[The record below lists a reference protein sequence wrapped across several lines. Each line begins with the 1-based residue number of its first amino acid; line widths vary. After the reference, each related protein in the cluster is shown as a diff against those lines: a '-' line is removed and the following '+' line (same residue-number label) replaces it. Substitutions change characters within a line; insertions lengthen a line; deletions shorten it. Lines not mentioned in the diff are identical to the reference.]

1 MTSERLAIVL
11 IADQAYTEQLAVTMK
26 SIMYH
31 NKSVDFYIINQ
42 GIMPD
47 WFRKIRRI
55 VKMLGGNVYS
65 IPFDM
70 GKISSQLETSSSSSL
85 MPYAKYFIA
94 DLVDREKVLYL
105 DSDTLVNGHLKS
117 LLSTDLEG
125 FPVAAVKDIDGS
137 VNTGVMLID
146 AVKWRNLSISN
157 KCLELHA
164 NLENEQ
170 LESEASKNVQRILN
184 QIFKDNWLELDKRYN
199 VQVGYDL
206 IAFYNNWQEHFNLEY
221 DPLVIHYTTNR
232 KPWNSSVSYRF
243 REKWWDL
250 YHLDFQQLLA
260 HHLHNFSLV
269 KDKKQGLD
277 FFTFTT
283 TESFEGIERLAT
295 TFPEHRFHIAAY
307 TAVGPYLNGLGQFD
321 NIYLHPECTTATLE
335 NLFEDVDAYLNI
347 NYGDIDEA
355 ILRRMEELKKPIFSF
370 YATHKGSVAQYLFL
384 RKEIEKLEDAIRLF
398 SEIGAERFSQSFK
411 QEELFDITVMS
422 IDETLDELLATDKSL
437 IRFGDGEF
445 SLMTGNSIAYQEYQE
460 DLAQEMREILLHA
473 DKQDNVLLCL
483 PEIFEVFKGNFPQNK
498 ESENFWK
505 QELDF
510 HGRFFQEICQSKK
523 YGSAWVS
530 RPYINSED
538 KSSVIDQFEKIRALF
553 EDKDILIVEGAT
565 TRSGVGNDLFN
576 NVRSI
581 KRVICSSHHAFSKV
595 DAIQQAIL
603 DHAQGRLI
611 LLMLGPTAKILAY
624 RLSILGYRALDL
636 GHIDS
641 EYEWMKMGAETKVQL
656 KHKHTAEFNF
666 DQGIEFIEDEDYNSQ
681 IVADL
686 SK

>member
-1 MTSERLAIVL
+1 MTSERLAVVL
-11 IADQAYTEQLAVTMK
+11 IANQAYTEQLAVTMK

-42 GIMPD
+42 GIMSD

-65 IPFDM
+65 IPFNM
-70 GKISSQLETSSSSSL
+70 EKISSRLETSSSNSL
-85 MPYAKYFIA
+85 MPYSKYFIA

-105 DSDTLVNGHLKS
+105 DSDTVVNGQLKS

-137 VNTGVMLID
+137 FNTGVLLID
-146 AVKWRNLSISN
+146 TVKWRELNIST
-157 KCLELHA
+157 KCIELHA
-164 NLENEQ
+164 NWENKQ
-170 LESEASKNVQRILN
+170 FDTESSKNVQRVLN

-206 IAFYNNWQEHFNLEY
+206 IAFYNHWQEHFNLED

-232 KPWNSSVSYRF
+232 KPWNSSVSYRC
-243 REKWWDL
+243 REKWWDF
-250 YHLDFQQLLA
+250 YHLEFQQLLA
-260 HHLHNFSLV
+260 HHLNTFSFV
-269 KDKKQGLD
+269 KDKKEGLD

-283 TESFEGIERLAT
+283 TESFENIERLAT

-307 TAVGPYLNGLGQFD
+307 TAVGSYLNGLGQFD

-355 ILRRMEELKKPIFSF
+355 ILRRMEQLKKPIFSF
-370 YATHKGSVAQYLFL
+370 YATHKGKVDQYLFL

-398 SEIGAERFSQSFK
+398 SEIGANRFSQSFK
-411 QEELFDITVMS
+411 QEEIFDISVMT
-422 IDETLDELLATDKSL
+422 IDETLDELLATEKSL

-445 SLMTGNSIAYQEYQE
+445 NLMTGNSIAYQEYQE

-473 DKQDNVLLCL
+473 DKQDNVLICL
-483 PEIFEVFKGNFPQNK
+483 PEIFEVFKGNFLQNK
-498 ESENFWK
+498 DSEHFWK
-505 QELDF
+505 QEMDY
-510 HGRFFQEICQSKK
+510 HGRFFKEICQAKE
-523 YGSAWVS
+523 YGSTWIS
-530 RPYINSED
+530 RFYIDNKD
-538 KSSVIDQFEKIRALF
+538 KSLATIQFEKIKALF
-553 EDKDILIVEGAT
+553 ADKDILIVEGAT
-565 TRSGVGNDLFN
+565 TRSGVGNDLFDD
-576 NVRSI
+576 VKSI
-581 KRVICSSHHAFSKV
+581 KRIICPSHHAFSKV

-611 LLMLGPTAKILAY
+611 LLMLGPTAKILSY
-624 RLSILGYRALDL
+624 RLSRLGYRALDL
-636 GHIDS
+636 GHIDP
-641 EYEWMKMGAETKVQL
+641 EYEWMKMGAETRVQL

>member
-70 GKISSQLETSSSSSL
+70 GKISSQLEASSSNSL

-105 DSDTLVNGHLKS
+105 DSDTLVNGPLKS
-117 LLSTDLEG
+117 ILSTDLEG

-137 VNTGVMLID
+137 FNTGVLLID
-146 AVKWRNLSISN
+146 AVKWRDLSIST

-170 LESEASKNVQRILN
+170 LESETSKNVHRVLN
-184 QIFKDNWLELDKRYN
+184 QIFKDNWLELDKRFN
-199 VQVGYDL
+199 VQVGHD
-206 IAFYNNWQEHFNLEY
+206 IVAFYSNWQDHFY
-221 DPLVIHYTTNR
+221 MKDSPLIIHYTTYR
-232 KPWNSSVSYRF
+232 KPWNSSTSYRY
-243 REKWWDL
+243 REKWWEFYNL
-250 YHLDFQQLLA
+250 ELSQVLA
-260 HHLHNFSLV
+260 HHLGEFSLQ
-269 KDKKQGLD
+269 KEKQGLD
-277 FFTFTT
+277 FFTL
-283 TESFEGIERLAT
+283 TETEQFEGIEHLAS

-307 TAVGPYLNGLGQFD
+307 TVFGPWLSALGKRD
-321 NIYLHPECTTATLE
+321 NIYLHPECTPATFDQLLE
-335 NLFEDVDAYLNI
+335 NMDAYLNI
-347 NYGDIDEA
+347 NHGDIDEA
-355 ILRRMEELKKPIFSF
+355 ILERMSEMNKPIFSF
-370 YATHKGSVAQYLFL
+370 YATHKGNVPQYLFL
-384 RKEIEKLEDAIRLF
+384 RQELEKMEDAIRLF
-398 SEIGAERFSQSFK
+398 YEIGADKFRQTFK
-411 QEELFDITVMS
+411 QEELFDISVMS
-422 IDETLDELLATDKSL
+422 IDETLDELLETEKSL
-437 IRFGDGEF
+437 VRFGDGEF
-445 SLMTGNSIAYQEYQE
+445 NLINGNSIAYQEYQE

-473 DKQDNVLLCL
+473 DDTENKVLICL
-483 PEIFEVFKGNFPQNK
+483 PEIFEIFKGSFLQN
-498 ESENFWK
+498 EDSEKFWK
-505 QELDF
+505 QVLDDY
-510 HGRFFQEICQSKK
+510 GRFFQETCRAKV
-523 YGSAWVS
+523 YGSTWIS
-530 RPYINSED
+530 RPYIDNKD
-538 KSSVIDQFEKIRALF
+538 KSHAITQFEKIKSLF
-553 EDKDILIVEGAT
+553 ENKDILIVEGAT

-576 NVRSI
+576 NVLSI
-581 KRVICSSHHAFSKV
+581 KRIICPSHHAFSKV

-603 DHAQGRLI
+603 DHASGRII

-624 RLSILGYRALDL
+624 RLSQLGYRALDL
-636 GHIDS
+636 GHIDP

-666 DQGIEFIEDEDYNSQ
+666 DQGIEFVEDEDYNSQ
-681 IVADL
+681 IVVDL

>member
-1 MTSERLAIVL
+1 MASERLAIVL

-47 WFRKIRRI
+47 WFRKIRHI
-55 VKMLGGNVYS
+55 AKMLGGNVYS
-65 IPFDM
+65 ISFDM
-70 GKISSQLETSSSSSL
+70 GKISSQLETSSSNSL

-105 DSDTLVNGHLKS
+105 DSDTLVNGQLKS

-137 VNTGVMLID
+137 FNTGVLLID
-146 AVKWRNLSISN
+146 AVKWRDLSIST

-170 LESEASKNVQRILN
+170 LESETSKNVHRVLN

-243 REKWWDL
+243 REKWWDF

-260 HHLHNFSLV
+260 HHLHNFSFV
-269 KDKKQGLD
+269 EDKKQGLD

-283 TESFEGIERLAT
+283 TESFEGIERLAI

-355 ILRRMEELKKPIFSF
+355 ILRRMEELNKPIFSF
-370 YATHKGSVAQYLFL
+370 YATHKGSVDQYLFL

-398 SEIGAERFSQSFK
+398 SEIGAERFSQAFK

-422 IDETLDELLATDKSL
+422 IDETLDELLATDKSV

-445 SLMTGNSIAYQEYQE
+445 SLINGNSIAYQEYQE
-460 DLAQEMREILLHA
+460 DLAQEMGQILLNA
-473 DKQDNVLLCL
+473 DNEDNVLVCL
-483 PEIFEVFKGNFPQNK
+483 PEIFEIFKGNFLQN
-498 ESENFWK
+498 EDSENFWK
-505 QELDF
+505 QELDY
-510 HGRFFQEICQSKK
+510 HGRFFQEFCQAKS
-523 YGSAWVS
+523 YGSAWLS

-538 KSSVIDQFEKIRALF
+538 KSRVTTQFEKIKALF
-553 EDKDILIVEGAT
+553 ADKDILIVEGAT

-581 KRVICSSHHAFSKV
+581 KRIICPSHHAFSKV
-595 DAIQQAIL
+595 DAIQQAIM
-603 DHAQGRLI
+603 DHATGRLI

-624 RLSILGYRALDL
+624 RLSRLGYRALDL

>member
-70 GKISSQLETSSSSSL
+70 GQISSQLETSSSNSL

-105 DSDTLVNGHLKS
+105 DSDTLVNGPLKS
-117 LLSTDLEG
+117 LLSMDLEG

-137 VNTGVMLID
+137 FNTGVLLID
-146 AVKWRNLSISN
+146 TVKWRNLSIST

-164 NLENEQ
+164 DWENEQ
-170 LESEASKNVQRILN
+170 LESETSKNVHRVLN

-206 IAFYNNWQEHFNLEY
+206 IAFYNNWQEHFNLED

-243 REKWWDL
+243 REKWWDF

-260 HHLHNFSLV
+260 HHLHNFSFV
-269 KDKKQGLD
+269 EDKKQGLD

-370 YATHKGSVAQYLFL
+370 YATHKGSVVQYLFL

-398 SEIGAERFSQSFK
+398 SEIGADKFRQAFK
-411 QEELFDITVMS
+411 QEELFDISVMS

-445 SLMTGNSIAYQEYQE
+445 SLMTGNSIAYQEY
-460 DLAQEMREILLHA
+460 
-473 DKQDNVLLCL
+473 
-483 PEIFEVFKGNFPQNK
+483 
-498 ESENFWK
+498 
-505 QELDF
+505 
-510 HGRFFQEICQSKK
+510 
-523 YGSAWVS
+523 
-530 RPYINSED
+530 
-538 KSSVIDQFEKIRALF
+538 
-553 EDKDILIVEGAT
+553 
-565 TRSGVGNDLFN
+565 
-576 NVRSI
+576 
-581 KRVICSSHHAFSKV
+581 
-595 DAIQQAIL
+595 
-603 DHAQGRLI
+603 
-611 LLMLGPTAKILAY
+611 
-624 RLSILGYRALDL
+624 
-636 GHIDS
+636 
-641 EYEWMKMGAETKVQL
+641 
-656 KHKHTAEFNF
+656 
-666 DQGIEFIEDEDYNSQ
+666 
-681 IVADL
+681 
-686 SK
+686 